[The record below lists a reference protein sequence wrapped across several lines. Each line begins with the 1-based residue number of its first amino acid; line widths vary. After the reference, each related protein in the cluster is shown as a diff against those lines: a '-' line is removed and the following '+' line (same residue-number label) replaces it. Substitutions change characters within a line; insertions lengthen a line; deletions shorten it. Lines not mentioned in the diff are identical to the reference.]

1 MGTHIHV
8 GTANRRNALAL
19 LLLALVMLFNTAVPA
34 MAQKNMTGAL
44 KKKNLLGKGSFSK
57 AAAAVMVG
65 SALYQSF
72 DKQKSKTATK
82 AVTPSDSPDPN
93 VKLTSGRQVTDLYY
107 DDGTDNTARQL
118 QQLRLPEMRQGAL
131 SEQAPPAAPLVLP
144 RQAEKRQMQ
153 VL

>member
-72 DKQKSKTATK
+72 DKQKSKTTTK
-82 AVTPSDSPDPN
+82 AVTPPDSPDPN

-118 QQLRLPEMRQGAL
+118 QQLRRLYPDEDFMEGDQGMM
-131 SEQAPPAAPLVLP
+131 V
-144 RQAEKRQMQ
+144 K
-153 VL
+153 VTY